1 MGKKFIKNITG
12 AKEGKYK
19 LPQTLAFK
27 EDGKKIVLKAQE
39 QAETKLE
46 KGLSHRLVLIIE
58 DEKKEK
64 KVK

>member
-1 MGKKFIKNITG
+1 MKKFIKNVTG
-12 AKEGKYK
+12 AKEGKYT

-27 EDGKKIVLKAQE
+27 ENGKKIVLKAQE
-39 QAETKLE
+39 SVETKLE
-46 KGLSHRLVLIIE
+46 KGLSHRLVLITE